1 MCVPCTICL
10 YKSMTPEEYLDLY
23 EKNAAG
29 QCSPEESAALESY
42 QDHFTLVDQ
51 PWTPAMGEKAE
62 VRIQIL
68 NRLHEQVKP
77 VRHPLQSG
85 RSLAVAA
92 VVLMIGGLV
101 LMFYSRE
108 RNVNFISTQPKV
120 VAIIDEVLPGKNK
133 ATLTVDGA
141 AAISLGEVKNGLLVQ
156 QGNITIA
163 KQSDGHLVY
172 SGSVNGESGVKPVY
186 NSVVTP
192 RGGQY
197 QMILADGTKVWL
209 NAASSLRFPTAFSGK
224 SRMVHLEGEA
234 YFEVARNAKMPFV
247 ITTKKMNV
255 DVLGTHFNV
264 SAYDDEEV
272 VSTTLLEGSVRL
284 TVDAKK
290 ATLKPGEQAV
300 IGKSQK
306 LLVNMVNVEDAIAW
320 KNGYFVFDN
329 ENIQSIMRKV
339 ARWYDVSIV
348 YKGNIDQKEFGGTVS
363 RFNSVSSV
371 LKSLE
376 MTGTVHFKKEGRR
389 ITVMP

>member
-1 MCVPCTICL
+1 MCVPCKICL
-10 YKSMTPEEYLDLY
+10 YRSMTPEEYLDLY

-29 QCSPEESAALESY
+29 QCSPEEISALESY
-42 QDHFTLVDQ
+42 QDQFNLVDL
-51 PWTPAMGEKAE
+51 PWTPAMGEKAD
-62 VRIQIL
+62 VRMQIL
-68 NRLHEQVKP
+68 NRLHSQVKP
-77 VRHPLQSG
+77 ARYAWLSA
-85 RSLAVAA
+85 RSLALAA
-92 VVLMIGGLV
+92 VVLVVAGLGLV
-101 LMFYSRE
+101 FLNGGQHLSE
-108 RNVNFISTQPKV
+108 VSAQPKV
-120 VAIIDEVLPGKNK
+120 VAIIDEVLPGENK

-141 AAISLGEVKNGLLVQ
+141 PAISLGDVKNGMLVQ
-156 QGNITIA
+156 QGNTTIA

-172 SGSVNGESGVKPVY
+172 SSNVNGRSGVKPVF
-186 NSVVTP
+186 NKVVTP

-197 QMILADGTKVWL
+197 QLVLTDGTKVWL
-209 NAASSLRFPTAFSGK
+209 NAASSLRFPTAFSGE
-224 SRMVHLEGEA
+224 SRTVQLEGEA
-234 YFEVARNAKMPFV
+234 YFEVAKNVKMPFV
-247 ITTKKMNV
+247 VTTKKMNV

-264 SAYDDEEV
+264 SAYDDEEE
-272 VSTTLLEGSVRL
+272 VSTTLLEGSVSL

-290 ATLKPGEQAV
+290 AILKPGEQAV

-306 LLVNMVNVEDAIAW
+306 LQLTKVNVEDAIAW

-339 ARWYDVSIV
+339 SRWYDVSVV

-389 ITVMP
+389 IIVMP